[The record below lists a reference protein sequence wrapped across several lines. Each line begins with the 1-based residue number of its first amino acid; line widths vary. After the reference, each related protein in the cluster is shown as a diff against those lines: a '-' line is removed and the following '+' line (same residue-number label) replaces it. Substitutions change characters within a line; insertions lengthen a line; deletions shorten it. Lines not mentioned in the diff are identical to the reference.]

1 MITFIN
7 INAASFSVFFQLPS
21 PPLLLQDKTVAHPF
35 QHFPQF
41 HCQHRHVRV
50 SSKVSVVSLPRT
62 FESLE
67 SSSTNS
73 FEVKSERFRE
83 IIYVYKMR
91 KQILIMMMTVLL
103 MRIFLEMAMMMVMIF
118 LEVVCL
124 QKADLNSALRRW
136 EGISRIVYSWIID
149 HEEDVN
155 INKDDSE

>member
-1 MITFIN
+1 
-7 INAASFSVFFQLPS
+7 
-21 PPLLLQDKTVAHPF
+21 
-35 QHFPQF
+35 
-41 HCQHRHVRV
+41 
-50 SSKVSVVSLPRT
+50 
-62 FESLE
+62 
-67 SSSTNS
+67 
-73 FEVKSERFRE
+73 
-83 IIYVYKMR
+83 MR

-103 MRIFLEMAMMMVMIF
+103 MRIFLEVAMMMVMIF

>member
-1 MITFIN
+1 MLRL
-7 INAASFSVFFQLPS
+7 SLCFFQLPS

-103 MRIFLEMAMMMVMIF
+103 NILGSGDDDGDD
-118 LEVVCL
+118 LLGSGVVYRK
-124 QKADLNSALRRW
+124 Q
-136 EGISRIVYSWIID
+136 I
-149 HEEDVN
+149 
-155 INKDDSE
+155 

>member
-67 SSSTNS
+67 SSSILGNGDDDGDDLLGSGVFTES
-73 FEVKSERFRE
+73 RFELGTQPLGR
-83 IIYVYKMR
+83 
-91 KQILIMMMTVLL
+91 
-103 MRIFLEMAMMMVMIF
+103 
-118 LEVVCL
+118 
-124 QKADLNSALRRW
+124 D
-136 EGISRIVYSWIID
+136 
-149 HEEDVN
+149 
-155 INKDDSE
+155 